1 MSCRLSAVFSRLVVY
16 RMTVRLIFELL
27 FLDGR
32 RAYGQVWAVGP
43 GIEDAI
49 FQNMQLLEAESI
61 GPMK

>member
-1 MSCRLSAVFSRLVVY
+1 
-16 RMTVRLIFELL
+16 MTVRLIFELL

-32 RAYGQVWAVGP
+32 RAYGQAWAVGP

-49 FQNMQLLEAESI
+49 FQNMRLLEAESI